1 MGITS
6 SPTTLLP
13 GVAVSFNFQRVTS
26 TKRAAPPSSTE
37 KLKETAMSLQAK
49 LDAFKA
55 DFEAGKPPY
64 NVPRS
69 VIETMHRATAELIAS
84 EAAQRARKAGDVAP
98 SFSLKDPEGN
108 VVNSADLL
116 QRGPLVLSF
125 YRGVWCPYCNMELQA
140 LEAAKPKFDKYGA
153 SLVAISPQ
161 TAPNSRK
168 SVRQNNL
175 SFPILS
181 DAKGKVGAAFG
192 LRFNL
197 PDYLVELYKQ
207 LKNDLPTF
215 NDDPSWTLPMPAR
228 YVIGQD
234 GVILYSEV
242 NPDYTRR
249 PEPEDMIPVL
259 QQAAAVK
266 A

>member
-1 MGITS
+1 
-6 SPTTLLP
+6 
-13 GVAVSFNFQRVTS
+13 
-26 TKRAAPPSSTE
+26 
-37 KLKETAMSLQAK
+37 MSLQAK

-69 VIETMHRATAELIAS
+69 VIETMHRSTAELIGS
-84 EAAQRARKAGDVAP
+84 GAATRARKAGDMAP

-108 VVNSADLL
+108 VVNSEDLL
-116 QRGPLVLSF
+116 KRGPLVVSF
-125 YRGVWCPYCNMELQA
+125 YRGVWCPYCNMDLQA
-140 LEAAKPKFDKYGA
+140 LEAAKPEFDKYGA

-175 SFPILS
+175 TFPLLS
-181 DAKGKVGAAFG
+181 DVKGKVSAAFG

-197 PDYLVELYKQ
+197 PDYLIELYKG

-215 NDDPSWTLPMPAR
+215 NDDSSWTLPMPAR

-234 GVILYSEV
+234 RTILYSEV

-259 QQAAAVK
+259 QTATAVK
-266 A
+266 V

>member
-1 MGITS
+1 
-6 SPTTLLP
+6 
-13 GVAVSFNFQRVTS
+13 
-26 TKRAAPPSSTE
+26 
-37 KLKETAMSLQAK
+37 MSLQAK

-55 DFEAGKPPY
+55 DCEAGKPPY
-64 NVPRS
+64 NVPYS
-69 VIETMHRATAELIAS
+69 VIETMHRATAELIESGTAR
-84 EAAQRARKAGDVAP
+84 RAKKAGDVAP
-98 SFSLKDPEGN
+98 SFALKDPDGN
-108 VVNSADLL
+108 VISSADLL
-116 QRGPLVLSF
+116 KRGPVVLSF

-140 LEAAKPKFDKYGA
+140 LEATKPEFDKYGA

-161 TAPNSRK
+161 TAPNSRR

-181 DAKGKVGAAFG
+181 DVKGKVGAAFG
-192 LRFNL
+192 LRFDL

-228 YVIGQD
+228 YVIGQN

>member
-1 MGITS
+1 MQN
-6 SPTTLLP
+6 
-13 GVAVSFNFQRVTS
+13 AQRRTV
-26 TKRAAPPSSTE
+26 
-37 KLKETAMSLQAK
+37 MSLQAK

-64 NVPRS
+64 SVPRS
-69 VIETMHRATAELIAS
+69 FIETMHRATAELIES
-84 EAAQRARKAGDVAP
+84 GVAQRAKKAGDVAP
-98 SFSLKDPEGN
+98 SFSLRDPEGN
-108 VVNSADLL
+108 IVNSADLL
-116 QRGPLVLSF
+116 KRGPLVLSF

-140 LEAAKPKFDKYGA
+140 LEAVKPEFDKYGA

-161 TAPNSRK
+161 NAPNSRR
-168 SVRQNNL
+168 SLRQNKL

-181 DAKGKVGAAFG
+181 DVKGKVGAAFG

-207 LKNDLPTF
+207 LKNDLPNL

-228 YVIGQD
+228 YVIGRD

-249 PEPEDMIPVL
+249 LEPEDMIPVI
-259 QQAAAVK
+259 QRAAAVN